1 MKPTLSPI
9 IQISLHFLQQ
19 VRQHERFKLKL
30 NLARYR
36 KLLKQAPQS
45 KGEEKKVELPRQLL
59 KLHIEKRLLPLV
71 LLLTFELS
79 S

>member
-1 MKPTLSPI
+1 MKPTLSLI

-30 NLARYR
+30 HLARYR

-59 KLHIEKRLLPLV
+59 KLHIEKRRILLV